1 MNKEGDQK
9 GNILIGEGVKA
20 SGSFNV
26 PGKAMVNGSL
36 DGELIADELTV
47 GPHGKLLGK
56 VQVRKADV
64 HGESHDSITASEY
77 LIIRSTGQIHG
88 VAAYGKIEIE
98 RGGVITGTIAP
109 VSAPALAGLKPEEP
123 DRVPTL
129 SDKLPLADS

>member
-36 DGELIADELTV
+36 DGELVADELTV

-109 VSAPALAGLKPEEP
+109 VSTTASPSDKPAEP
-123 DRVPTL
+123 GQVPTL
-129 SDKLPLADS
+129 SNELPLNDS

>member
-1 MNKEGDQK
+1 MSKDGDQK

-20 SGSFNV
+20 TGSFNV
-26 PGKAMVNGSL
+26 PGKAMINGSL

-47 GPHGKLLGK
+47 GPNGKLLGK

-88 VAAYGKIEIE
+88 VAAYGMIEIE
-98 RGGVITGTIAP
+98 RGGVINGNVAP
-109 VSAPALAGLKPEEP
+109 VSTHVSGEPDPAGSGNALALESG
-123 DRVPTL
+123 
-129 SDKLPLADS
+129 S